1 MSGSR
6 RLVRERRHDL
16 EERQELHRH
25 VIDEPDAVVR
35 TVERAPGGMHAE
47 RFDLEDHR
55 LPVALPNAVCCG
67 GVHGQVHLL
76 TRSRLQTL

>member
-47 RFDLEDHR
+47 RFDLDVTEQ
-55 LPVALPNAVCCG
+55 VQN
-67 GVHGQVHLL
+67 GQIVV
-76 TRSRLQTL
+76 T